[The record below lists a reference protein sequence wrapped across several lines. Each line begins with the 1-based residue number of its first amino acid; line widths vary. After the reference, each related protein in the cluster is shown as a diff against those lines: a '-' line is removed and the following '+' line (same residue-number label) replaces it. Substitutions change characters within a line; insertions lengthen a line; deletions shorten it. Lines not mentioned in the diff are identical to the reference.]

1 MVTREGAELWFQ
13 PYYYFLILL
22 QSSVPVKAWAAA
34 QSAKHVKAQ
43 LLRLK
48 PGVGD
53 GGTQASFTLQQGPL
67 GWGVRV
73 CVGGEGGGQSEEKT
87 SRVAKTEALE
97 SDRPRICIP
106 ACATPCLCE
115 FQGFPSRV

>member
-34 QSAKHVKAQ
+34 QYAKHLKAQ

-48 PGVGD
+48 PGVGE

-67 GWGVRV
+67 GRGGGG
-73 CVGGEGGGQSEEKT
+73 GGEGGRQSEEKT
-87 SRVAKTEALE
+87 SKVAKTEALE

-115 FQGFPSRV
+115 LQGFPSHV